1 MERPSTFRT
10 LPRHS
15 RRSMDNCSVYVIA
28 DSTGVRYI
36 GVSTQ
41 PDQRIKNHVHE
52 AKNPKNK
59 SYNLRKS
66 RWLRSIDFDFRHRVV
81 FRGTEEECYKME
93 VDLISL
99 AKAKNKDIVNLTV
112 GGDRPPKIT
121 DLDNYEEVREK
132 IRSKAIGRVISKET
146 RKKMSDAHKAN
157 GKPDWIGDVS
167 GYNNPRSRAVVQM
180 DIDGNVIFIWATA
193 KEACDA
199 LGVSKSG
206 VTSAIKGY
214 QATCG
219 GFRFDY
225 F

>member
-1 MERPSTFRT
+1 
-10 LPRHS
+10 
-15 RRSMDNCSVYVIA
+15 MDNCSVYVIA
-28 DSTGVRYI
+28 DSTGIRYI

-41 PDQRIKNHVHE
+41 PDKRIKNHVYE

-66 RWLRSIDFDFRHRVV
+66 RWLRSIDFDFRHRIV
-81 FRGTEEECYKME
+81 FCGTEEKCYEME
-93 VDLISL
+93 VNLISL
-99 AKAKNKDIVNLTV
+99 AKSKNKDIVNLTI

-121 DLDNYEEVREK
+121 DLHNYEEIREK
-132 IRSKAIGRVISKET
+132 IRSKAVGRVISKET
-146 RKKMSDAHKAN
+146 RKKMSESHKKN
-157 GKPDWIGDVS
+157 GRPLWLGDFS

-180 DIDGNVIFIWATA
+180 DLEGNIIFIWATA

-199 LGVSKSG
+199 LGVSNSG

-214 QATCG
+214 RSTCS
-219 GFRFDY
+219 GFMFDY